1 MKVLVT
7 GGAGYI
13 GSALIGRLAQ
23 CEHIEEIL
31 IYDNISHGRHGVFFN
46 YFNHL
51 KPASCMNISFVR
63 GDLLDRRTLKSN
75 LEGVDAVV
83 HLAAKVS
90 TPFAHGDPHSFEQ
103 VNHWG
108 TAELSY
114 IVEEG
119 NIEQVVYLSSAA
131 VYGASEIPLD
141 SQASTQPRSWYG
153 VSKLRGEEMLT
164 RLSSSKKI
172 HILRCANVYG
182 FAPSA
187 RFDAVINRFLLQSHF
202 EGRIT
207 IQGKGEQKRPFVHID
222 SVVSSIV
229 GVLDSDLKSGVYNL
243 VQNNMSIIDVAYALK
258 DIYPELEM
266 IFVEQDMERHSLV
279 VQASEELQEYIE
291 SANFVEEL
299 RVFAGRFAF

>member
-13 GSALIGRLAQ
+13 GSALIGRMAEIEQ
-23 CEHIEEIL
+23 IEEIR
-31 IYDNISHGRHGVFFN
+31 IYDNISHGRHGIFFN
-46 YFNHL
+46 YFNHF
-51 KPASCMNISFVR
+51 KVNPSTNISFVR
-63 GDLLDRRTLKSN
+63 GELLDRRTLKSN
-75 LEGVDAVV
+75 LKDIDAVV

-114 IVEEG
+114 IVEESE
-119 NIEQVVYLSSAA
+119 IEHVVYLSSAA
-131 VYGASEIPLD
+131 VYGASEVPLD
-141 SQASTQPRSWYG
+141 SSASTQPRSWYG

-164 RLSSSKKI
+164 RLSSKKI

-182 FAPSA
+182 YAPSV

-207 IQGKGEQKRPFVHID
+207 LQGKGEQKRPFVHID
-222 SVVSSIV
+222 NVVSSII
-229 GVLDSDLKSGVYNL
+229 GVLQSDLKSGTYNL
-243 VQNNMSIIDVAYALK
+243 VQNNRSIIDVAYILK

-266 IFVEQDMERHSLV
+266 IFVEQDMERHSLM
-279 VQASEELQEYIE
+279 VQASEEIREYIQDAE
-291 SANFVEEL
+291 LIEEL
-299 RVFAGRFAF
+299 EVFAKHFAF